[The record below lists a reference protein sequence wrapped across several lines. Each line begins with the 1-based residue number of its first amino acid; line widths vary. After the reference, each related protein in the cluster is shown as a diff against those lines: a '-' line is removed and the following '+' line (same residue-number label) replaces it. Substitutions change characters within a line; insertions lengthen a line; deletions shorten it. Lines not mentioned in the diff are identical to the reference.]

1 MGIKNLNRFLLDN
14 CNKKSITKIH
24 LSKLKGKKL
33 VIDVSIYLYKFLS
46 ENALMENMYLF
57 ISILKLY
64 DIEPIFIFDGK
75 PPPEKKQLLIK
86 RLVDKMEAE
95 KKYLNIKEDL
105 LSEKNEE
112 KKEEKTLEMEILK
125 KQFIRVKED
134 DICKVKQLFDA
145 YGVSYF
151 VAPSEADQLCAYL
164 NNTEEVW
171 GCISDDMDMFLY
183 GCKYVIR
190 HISLLNHTAVLY
202 DRNKIL
208 VDLNMSSQI
217 FNEIMILSGTDYNI
231 DNETS
236 LNETVKWYYEYM
248 KYSEKEKKNNKHPY
262 SFYVWLIKNTKYIK
276 NYELLLRTYQLF
288 QTEKNDC
295 LNNFKVENKNNN
307 INYEK
312 LYNVMEKEGFLFV
325 K

>member
-24 LSKLKGKKL
+24 LSKLTGKKL

-57 ISILKLY
+57 ISILKKY
-64 DIEPIFIFDGK
+64 DISPIFIFDGK

-86 RLVDKMEAE
+86 RLIDKMEAE

-105 LSEKNEE
+105 LSETNEE
-112 KKEEKTLEMEILK
+112 KKEEKIVEMELLK
-125 KQFIRVKED
+125 KQFIRVKD
-134 DICKVKQLFDA
+134 DDVCKVKQLFDA

-164 NNTEEVW
+164 NKTEQVW
-171 GCISDDMDMFLY
+171 GCVSDDMDMFLY
-183 GCKYVIR
+183 GCNYVIR

-208 VDLNMSSQI
+208 SDLNMSSQI

-231 DNETS
+231 NNETS

-248 KYSEKEKKNNKHPY
+248 KYSEKELKNNKQPY

-288 QTEKNDC
+288 QLEKNECLDNYKTEKN
-295 LNNFKVENKNNN
+295 VIN
-307 INYEK
+307 INFEK

>member
-24 LSKLKGKKL
+24 LSKLTGKKL

-57 ISILKLY
+57 ISILKKY
-64 DIEPIFIFDGK
+64 DISPIFIFDGK

-86 RLVDKMEAE
+86 RLIDKMEAE

-105 LSEKNEE
+105 LSETNEE
-112 KKEEKTLEMEILK
+112 KKEEKIVEMELLK
-125 KQFIRVKED
+125 KQFIRVKD
-134 DICKVKQLFDA
+134 DDVCKVKQLFDA

-151 VAPSEADQLCAYL
+151 VAPCEADQLCAYL
-164 NNTEEVW
+164 NKTEQVW
-171 GCISDDMDMFLY
+171 GCVSDDMDMFLY
-183 GCKYVIR
+183 GCNYVIR

-208 VDLNMSSQI
+208 SDLNMSSQI

-231 DNETS
+231 NNETS

-248 KYSEKEKKNNKHPY
+248 KYSEKELKNNKQPY

-288 QTEKNDC
+288 QLEKNDC
-295 LNNFKVENKNNN
+295 LDNYKTEKNVIN
-307 INYEK
+307 INFEK